1 MNMCIQTYYFVYIL
15 FLAYY
20 IVGMYVILNA
30 AAIFT
35 SEWLNHSFSQL
46 IYNQWLIQEWN
57 SVLLRQRR
65 LFEIS
70 FVS

>member
-15 FLAYY
+15 FFAYY

-35 SEWLNHSFSQL
+35 SEWLNHSLSQL
-46 IYNQWLIQEWN
+46 IYNQ
-57 SVLLRQRR
+57 
-65 LFEIS
+65 
-70 FVS
+70 